1 MRRDELRQS
10 VQRIFNQSS
19 RAVFTDC
26 FNQQR
31 ANDWLR
37 ASFYGIVGATR
48 RYAVRAGLQIN
59 LSAALL
65 QEGVPTRKLHQVG
78 IRSVVQGLSQQNKT
92 SILLD
97 FFQNISTS
105 EEKILRGGD
114 HSLLVDKILQ
124 RVRLGVRGHPESRSD
139 AKRVL

>member
-1 MRRDELRQS
+1 

-37 ASFYGIVGATR
+37 AGFYGLVGDTR

-65 QEGVPTRKLHQVG
+65 QEGVPTRKLHQIG
-78 IRSVVQGLSQQNKT
+78 IRSVVQGLSQQDQA

-105 EEKILRGGD
+105 EEKILRGGH

-124 RVRLGVRGHPESRSD
+124 RVRLGVRGYPES
-139 AKRVL
+139 

>member
-1 MRRDELRQS
+1 MRHNELRQS
-10 VQRIFNQSS
+10 VHRRVNQSS
-19 RAVFTDC
+19 RSVFTDC
-26 FNQQR
+26 CNQQR
-31 ANDWLR
+31 ADDWLR
-37 ASFYGIVGATR
+37 AGFFGLVGDTV
-48 RYAVRAGLQIN
+48 RYTVRDSLQIN
-59 LSAALL
+59 LSAALP

-78 IRSVVQGLSQQNKT
+78 IRSVVQGMSQQNKT

-97 FFQNISTS
+97 FLQNISTS

-124 RVRLGVRGHPESRSD
+124 RVRLGVRGHPESRSG

>member
-1 MRRDELRQS
+1 MRHDEVRQS
-10 VQRIFNQSS
+10 VHRRVNQSS
-19 RAVFTDC
+19 RSVFTDC
-26 FNQQR
+26 CHQQR

-37 ASFYGIVGATR
+37 ACFYGLVGDTG
-48 RYAVRAGLQIN
+48 RYAVRASLQIN

-78 IRSVVQGLSQQNKT
+78 IRNAVQGMSQQNKT

-114 HSLLVDKILQ
+114 QSLLVDKILQ

>member
-1 MRRDELRQS
+1 MHRR
-10 VQRIFNQSS
+10 VNQSIRS
-19 RAVFTDC
+19 VFTDC
-26 FNQQR
+26 CHQQR

-37 ASFYGIVGATR
+37 ASLYELVGNTR
-48 RYAVRAGLQIN
+48 RYAVRDSLQIN
-59 LSAALL
+59 LSAALPK
-65 QEGVPTRKLHQVG
+65 EGVPTRKLHQVG
-78 IRSVVQGLSQQNKT
+78 IRSAVQGMSQQNKT

-124 RVRLGVRGHPESRSD
+124 RVRLGVRGHPESRLD

>member
-1 MRRDELRQS
+1 VHRR
-10 VQRIFNQSS
+10 VNQSS

-26 FNQQR
+26 CDQQR

-37 ASFYGIVGATR
+37 KGFYGIVGDTI
-48 RYAVRAGLQIN
+48 RYAFRAGLQIN

-78 IRSVVQGLSQQNKT
+78 IRSVVQGLSQQDQA